1 MRISKVAFLV
11 AIQGLV
17 FSNDA
22 TVSAFRLF
30 KRPIPI
36 PLSHGI
42 HKIRGGNDDSQ
53 DTANP
58 NPVTGTDTGD
68 LHPHDND
75 KNDMNDVA
83 SEKLEKAD
91 ENSTSTDG
99 SQTSS
104 ASTSQSIL
112 ETYVE
117 EVSAWDSANAKI
129 DVSIEQTDNGTNM
142 DDNNVDDNNVDD
154 NMEPL
159 TDEGEEIKEQ
169 EVHQE
174 DDLVSQTQEWEMENV
189 AKMREAAERL
199 VNGHLKHTS
208 INSNSD
214 NEINIDVDFEVDV
227 NIELENAQ
235 SYESEEE
242 EEEDEDGDFISRGGA
257 TKIRRPLEVEEEDT
271 DNVNVEEQD
280 EDDERTGMEEQ
291 DDDDDSPLE
300 DDPQDQERDF
310 DEALVEAFLPLL
322 HLPPPLS
329 ALEHFRTKSLNIDV
343 SARRRLD
350 RRTLYQSLLLEL
362 SSQKVTSSGTG
373 KTKRNYLSEAV
384 QRDLKGALSLA
395 CQPRWRRHLV
405 NKPKGDEENGGG
417 MPWWWRGGVRLYS
430 TDEEEAEEQSMTQKS
445 SPHQQPSMGFFGE
458 EEEMEEEDNLAEE
471 RERHPPCTM
480 AMQETV
486 AMAVAHSLDCGL
498 VVLDDVGLAGVRQ
511 KMVEEGIGNL
521 DSRSTELRNSNLV
534 GHLIRLANEGKLPH
548 VAEKQLGI
556 SSQENVSARTSYDN
570 AKLLGRISDRM
581 ERDLA
586 LGLDDPFDELAIE
599 SMKLM
604 KEDEDYWYEEAA
616 EKDTEDSVDD
626 TEEKKPLS
634 LVLFLR
640 TDASTSLLK
649 SKSAVDRLARECV
662 SEDSIH
668 LLMLGKGIDA
678 ATVHLP
684 SSSTSSSVASSTMRM
699 RPNQRSIPSS
709 PPSLMGP
716 GAISGNPFFQQNPQQ
731 KNPFAGMSNIPPQGT
746 NIQYGNGAGSP
757 GGPGGP
763 FGFTQQNINASG
775 VHDPEGSRRFNI
787 FLARTVDKDGSPGI
801 TGAIAPPQAGNL
813 FPQML
818 AMQAKENWMQSQKDG
833 DSEEDQQKHEAM
845 VQRWSELMENHAKAN
860 NGQPLLPPQFFNASI
875 GSPFGPGGNQM
886 DPQQNIQNFNA
897 MSHTPPE
904 VIQQAI
910 EHAVTEVMEQL
921 TELSDQSDKK
931 LEGALPP
938 QLAKA
943 FAEILSNENLRRGI
957 AENLARAAPAL
968 VDPRCQGV
976 MLSVYVPPGPDHP
989 NRGLMPGQQKQHQGK
1004 KASARSSK
1012 RQEGSSNSSMGG
1024 WLNKILSSST
1034 PTNDSSSAAV
1044 DIDSIEDIT
1053 DDEEDEEGEDDLDQG
1068 VDSTRS
1074 TESPPKSAK
1083 KKKSD
1088 RRARIAA
1095 VAAATAMIK
1104 DQTEKSRK
1112 SSSANGGATKNQ
1124 PLTPEQKVAKHLN
1137 RLQALC
1143 QGVPLRTPTDPVR
1156 SLSWDAWASRER
1168 GAIVFRK
1175 NRRALN
1181 GEMSER
1187 QLRLKTNVGSKGMGS
1202 VLRQMMSIKD
1212 ISYEM
1217 DDVIKCAVESEAA
1230 RSQRLKV

>member
-1 MRISKVAFLV
+1 MRVSQIAFL
-11 AIQGLV
+11 AIQGLLTTTQY
-17 FSNDA
+17 SQS
-22 TVSAFRLF
+22 VSAFRF
-30 KRPIPI
+30 KRRI
-36 PLSHGI
+36 PLSSI
-42 HKIRGGNDDSQ
+42 RIRGGNDDSH
-53 DTANP
+53 DNAA
-58 NPVTGTDTGD
+58 TGD
-68 LHPHDND
+68 GTASDNLD
-75 KNDMNDVA
+75 QA
-83 SEKLEKAD
+83 
-91 ENSTSTDG
+91 NST
-99 SQTSS
+99 TSS
-104 ASTSQSIL
+104 QTSQSIL

-129 DVSIEQTDNGTNM
+129 DVSIQQDMEENGSEVEY
-142 DDNNVDDNNVDD
+142 DEV
-154 NMEPL
+154 
-159 TDEGEEIKEQ
+159 EGEQ
-169 EVHQE
+169 DLE

-199 VNGHLKHTS
+199 VNGHLK
-208 INSNSD
+208 NSNSND
-214 NEINIDVDFEVDV
+214 ISVDFEVDL
-227 NIELENAQ
+227 NIERSDEFLEKDE
-235 SYESEEE
+235 SYEVEEE
-242 EEEDEDGDFISRGGA
+242 GEDSEIISRGGA
-257 TKIRRPLEVEEEDT
+257 TKIRRPLQKDSVEEE
-271 DNVNVEEQD
+271 EED
-280 EDDERTGMEEQ
+280 EGVDQE
-291 DDDDDSPLE
+291 DDDDDEPLE
-300 DDPQDQERDF
+300 DDPKERDF
-310 DEALVEAFLPLL
+310 DDALVEAFLPLL
-322 HLPPPLS
+322 HLPPPSLT
-329 ALEHFRTKSLNIDV
+329 LEHLRGKNLNIDV

-362 SSQKVTSSGTG
+362 SSRGGSGTG
-373 KTKRNYLSEAV
+373 KTKRNYLSESVA
-384 QRDLKGALSLA
+384 RELKGALSLA
-395 CQPRWRRHLV
+395 CQPRWRSHLV
-405 NKPKGDEENGGG
+405 NKPKNDEEDNGS
-417 MPWWWRGGVRLYS
+417 MPWWWRGGVRLYA
-430 TDEEEAEEQSMTQKS
+430 TDEEEAEEQSMTAPKS
-445 SPHQQPSMGFFGE
+445 PPQQSMGFFGE
-458 EEEMEEEDNLAEE
+458 EEEMEEEDTLAEE

-486 AMAVAHSLDCGL
+486 AMALAHSLDCGL
-498 VVLDDVGLAGVRQ
+498 VILDDVGLAGVRQ

-534 GHLIRLANEGKLPH
+534 GHLIRLANEGKLDH
-548 VAEKQLGI
+548 LA
-556 SSQENVSARTSYDN
+556 ST
-570 AKLLGRISDRM
+570 KLLGRISGRM

-604 KEDEDYWYEEAA
+604 KEDEDYWYDEAA
-616 EKDTEDSVDD
+616 EKETDVED
-626 TEEKKPLS
+626 EINPLP
-634 LVLFLR
+634 LILFLR

-678 ATVHLP
+678 ATVNLP
-684 SSSTSSSVASSTMRM
+684 ASSTSSSVASSTLRM
-699 RPNQRSIPSS
+699 RPNQRNIPSA

-716 GAISGNPFFQQNPQQ
+716 GAMSGNPFFQQNTQQ
-731 KNPFAGMSNIPPQGT
+731 KNPFSGMSNIPPQGT
-746 NIQYGNGAGSP
+746 NMPFGNGA
-757 GGPGGP
+757 GPGGP

-775 VHDPEGSRRFNI
+775 VNDPEGSRRFNI
-787 FLARTVDKDGSPGI
+787 FLARTVDKDGSAGI

-813 FPQML
+813 FPQIL

-833 DSEEDQQKHEAM
+833 DSEEDQEKHEAM
-845 VQRWSELMENHAKAN
+845 VQRWSELMENHAKSN

-886 DPQQNIQNFNA
+886 DPQQNIQNFNG
-897 MSHTPPE
+897 MIHTPPE
-904 VIQQAI
+904 VIRQAI
-910 EHAVTEVMEQL
+910 ENAVTEVMEQL
-921 TELSDQSDKK
+921 TELSDQGDKK
-931 LEGALPP
+931 LNGALPP

-989 NRGLMPGQQKQHQGK
+989 NKGLMPGQQKQQQGK
-1004 KASARSSK
+1004 RGNGRSSK
-1012 RQEGSSNSSMGG
+1012 RQEGSNNSSMGG

-1034 PTNDSSSAAV
+1034 STSDSSSPAV
-1044 DIDSIEDIT
+1044 GIDSIEDVS
-1053 DDEEDEEGEDDLDQG
+1053 DDEEDEEGDDDLEQP
-1068 VDSTRS
+1068 VDSR
-1074 TESPPKSAK
+1074 KSEKSSK
-1083 KKKSD
+1083 KKRNE

-1104 DQTEKSRK
+1104 DHDEKGRK
-1112 SSSANGGATKNQ
+1112 SSYSNGQNKSQ
-1124 PLTPEQKVAKHLN
+1124 PLTPEQKAAKHLH

-1168 GAIVFRK
+1168 GAVIFRK

-1212 ISYEM
+1212 ISYDM
-1217 DDVIKCAVESEAA
+1217 DDVIKCAVETEAA
-1230 RSQRLKV
+1230 RSQRLKVWASL